1 MKRFPRSL
9 GRARTA
15 VFFITAYS
23 TGPIVREVAAD
34 WSKYIEVC
42 SNGIVFLP
50 PETKLVTCHGRVMR
64 VIAVVPMGAQTQ
76 VTANC
81 NCPRCCDGACA
92 VTVSCGGGGLCVAYL
107 GCSI

>member
-1 MKRFPRSL
+1 
-9 GRARTA
+9 
-15 VFFITAYS
+15 
-23 TGPIVREVAAD
+23 
-34 WSKYIEVC
+34 
-42 SNGIVFLP
+42 
-50 PETKLVTCHGRVMR
+50 MR